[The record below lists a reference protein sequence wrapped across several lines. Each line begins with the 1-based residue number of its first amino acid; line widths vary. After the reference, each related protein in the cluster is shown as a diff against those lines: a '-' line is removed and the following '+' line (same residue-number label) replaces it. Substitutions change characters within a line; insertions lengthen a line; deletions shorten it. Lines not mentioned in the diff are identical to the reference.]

1 MAKLFIFGIG
11 GTGARVLRSFGMLMA
26 AGVDIKA
33 DTVIPIIVDP
43 DTQNADLNR
52 TVEMLKSYKRLQGVA
67 GHDSGFFKTDISKLA
82 DMDTRGEGRVK
93 DAFTFDFGGINQSFK
108 EFIHFNEMDPDTQA
122 LVQLLYTQDNLN
134 SPLTIGFKGS
144 PNVGSVVLNKL
155 INSPELRFFADNF
168 RKGDRIFII
177 SSIFGGTGAA
187 GFPLLI
193 KNLRNPN
200 SGLQNAGE
208 ISSAIIG
215 AITVKPYFGLQTEN
229 ESVIDSNAFITK
241 TRDALAYYKNNLH
254 GVNGLYYIADN
265 PDTPYENR
273 PGGASQRNDAHLV
286 EVLAALSIIDFM
298 DYQDADFGEET
309 LFHEYGLRQDA
320 PSITFEQLYEETLHR
335 IGQQMV
341 KFQLFAKYYK
351 DMIREDAGKNYYKA
365 LNLDAAF
372 ANDSFHKE
380 LRHFLE
386 NKQWGYFAWLEELA
400 RNKRSFA
407 PFNLSTQDLN
417 LLVQGKPVSRSFFNK
432 GITQDGFVVRL
443 NKEERNLTSEA
454 NPNRKFLKMFNHVT
468 EDFYTSKMPGI

>member
-1 MAKLFIFGIG
+1 MSKLFIFGIG
-11 GTGARVLRSFGMLMA
+11 GTGARVLRSLGMLMA
-26 AGVDIKA
+26 AGVGIRA
-33 DTVIPIIVDP
+33 DRVIPIIVDP

-52 TVEMLKSYKRLQGVA
+52 TVEMLKSYKRLHAVA
-67 GHDSGFFKTDISKLA
+67 GDESGFFKTDISKLA
-82 DMDTRGEGRVK
+82 DMDSRGDGRVK

-168 RKGDRIFII
+168 RRGDRIFVI

-187 GFPLLI
+187 GFPLLL

-200 SGLQNAGE
+200 SGLQNAGD
-208 ISSAIIG
+208 ISTALIG

-241 TRDALAYYKNNLH
+241 TRDALAYYKNNLD
-254 GVNGLYYIADN
+254 GINALYYIADN
-265 PDTPYENR
+265 PETPYENR

-286 EVLAALSIIDFM
+286 EVLAALSIVDFM
-298 DYQDADFGEET
+298 EYEEADLSGNT
-309 LFHEYGLRQDA
+309 LYHEYGLRQDS
-320 PSITFEQLYEETLHR
+320 PNITFEHLYEETTHR
-335 IGQQMV
+335 IGQQLV
-341 KFQLFAKYYK
+341 KFMLFAKYYK
-351 DMIREDAGKNYYKA
+351 DFIKQDAGKNYYKA
-365 LNLDAAF
+365 LNLDSAF
-372 ANDSFHKE
+372 SNDSFYKE
-380 LRHFLE
+380 LHHFLE
-386 NKQWGYFAWLEELA
+386 NKQWGFFTWLDELS
-400 RNKRSFA
+400 RNKRSFM

-432 GITQDGFVVRL
+432 GITHDGFVVRL
-443 NKEERNLTSEA
+443 NKEEKNLSSEA

-468 EDFYTSKMPGI
+468 EDFYTNKMPGI